1 MSETSLKKSI
11 FAKIRNNF
19 IAGVVVL
26 IPIGI
31 TLYLTLFIIR
41 ISSKVIPKE
50 INPNNYLPFDIPGV
64 EILIAL
70 IIITLIGWLS
80 LSFLGKKFFELFNN
94 ILKKIPILR
103 TIYSAIGQ
111 MTQSFTST
119 GKDKKSVVLV
129 EYPKKGSWAVGFATK
144 ENEGEI
150 SKKINKQMIN
160 VFVPTTPNPTSGFLL
175 MYPKDEVI
183 YLDMS
188 FEEASKFIVSAG
200 TSDPSNETKS
210 FKISAL
216 SYIFNKGI

>member
-1 MSETSLKKSI
+1 MPDKKKNSI
-11 FAKIRNNF
+11 LARLRNYF
-19 IAGVVVL
+19 LAGIVVL
-26 IPIGI
+26 IPIGF
-31 TLYLTLFIIR
+31 TLYLTIFLIK
-41 ISSKVIPKE
+41 ISSKILPNE
-50 INPNNYLPFDIPGV
+50 INPNSYLPFSIPGL
-64 EILIAL
+64 EILL
-70 IIITLIGWLS
+70 SVIIIIIVGGIS
-80 LSFLGKKFFELFNN
+80 LSFFGKRIVSIINDIF
-94 ILKKIPILR
+94 KKIPILR

-150 SKKINKQMIN
+150 SKKINKKMIN

-200 TSDPSNETKS
+200 TSDPSN
-210 FKISAL
+210 
-216 SYIFNKGI
+216 